1 MVMVKVNM
9 VMVNMV
15 TRNKVMVNMVTRS
28 KVMVNM
34 VTRNMMITDK
44 DIGADDGP
52 TRARVKVEHVQ
63 AAGGTKQGKLVFW
76 EMMITMVTLVVMVVR
91 VRVFSWL
98 KYHQNIIDNT

>member
-1 MVMVKVNM
+1 MVM

-15 TRNKVMVNMVTRS
+15 KVNM
-28 KVMVNM
+28 VMVNM

-52 TRARVKVEHVQ
+52 TRARVKVEHIQ
-63 AAGGTKQGKLVFW
+63 AAGRTKQGKLVFW
-76 EMMITMVTLVVMVVR
+76 EMMITMVTLVVVRVMVVR

>member
-1 MVMVKVNM
+1 MVMVKANM
-9 VMVNMV
+9 VKVN
-15 TRNKVMVNMVTRS
+15 
-28 KVMVNM
+28 MVNM

-52 TRARVKVEHVQ
+52 TRARVKVEHIQ
-63 AAGGTKQGKLVFW
+63 AAGRTKQGKLVFW
-76 EMMITMVTLVVMVVR
+76 EMMITMVTLVMVVV

>member
-1 MVMVKVNM
+1 MVMVKANM

-15 TRNKVMVNMVTRS
+15 MVIMMTRNKVMV
-28 KVMVNM
+28 
-34 VTRNMMITDK
+34 NMMITDK

-76 EMMITMVTLVVMVVR
+76 EMMITMVTLVVMVVVV

>member
-1 MVMVKVNM
+1 MVMVKANMVKVNM
-9 VMVNMV
+9 
-15 TRNKVMVNMVTRS
+15 
-28 KVMVNM
+28 VMVNM

-52 TRARVKVEHVQ
+52 TRARVKVEHIE
-63 AAGGTKQGKLVFW
+63 AAGRTKQGKLVFW
-76 EMMITMVTLVVMVVR
+76 EMMITMVTLVVVRVMVVR